1 MERHNI
7 ERNFGKVNF
16 EGHYC
21 IWNWVAMFT
30 CCSCQIVN
38 RQVDYCGH
46 RKWSK
51 SDKVQTIWG
60 SAYANT
66 AGLTC
71 AGSTAAAPWE
81 HTEREPPATA
91 TGTFLFIQ
99 NYSTRCDTSRFDR
112 DGGGKLK
119 CWHRIYKCN
128 VTKRAPAL
136 PLTLKTTTFASA
148 VRWQRACF
156 LQQLLTPYSTVF
168 QSTLELWDQQ
178 NWYLIYIYIS
188 WRHPRHPS

>member
-16 EGHYC
+16 AGHYC
-21 IWNWVAMFT
+21 IWNWVAIFT

-38 RQVDYCGH
+38 RQVDTCGH

-128 VTKRAPAL
+128 VTKRAPPL

-148 VRWQRACF
+148 VTESLFFAAALDALFNCF
-156 LQQLLTPYSTVF
+156 S
-168 QSTLELWDQQ
+168 
-178 NWYLIYIYIS
+178 NWPWSSEIS
-188 WRHPRHPS
+188 KTDI